1 MRSVNIKASGAI
13 NSRVNNKIVA
23 NFSVSANYDG
33 SELNI
38 VGSENGKQ
46 FYLTLDNDNIA
57 DILAMPAHSAS
68 LEERLIHDFGSVDKK
83 HTKRH
88 KHIKPHKHTKPH
100 KYTKPHHRG
109 NSHNRGKA
117 LKGMRKTLATR
128 KKTSKKSKKSTRRK

>member
-13 NSRVNNKIVA
+13 KSMVNNKIVA
-23 NFSVSANYDG
+23 NSSVLANYDG
-33 SELNI
+33 DELNI

-46 FYLTLDNDNIA
+46 FYMTLDNDNIA
-57 DILAMPAHSAS
+57 DILTMPAHSAS
-68 LEERLIHDFGSVDKK
+68 LEERLIRDFGSVDKK

-88 KHIKPHKHTKPH
+88 KHTKAH

-117 LKGMRKTLATR
+117 IKGMRKTLATR
-128 KKTSKKSKKSTRRK
+128 KKTPKQSKKSTRRK

>member
-23 NFSVSANYDG
+23 NFSVSANYNGD
-33 SELNI
+33 ELNI

-46 FYLTLDNDNIA
+46 FYMTLDNDNIA
-57 DILAMPAHSAS
+57 DILTMPAHSAS

-88 KHIKPHKHTKPH
+88 KHTKAHKHTKPH
-100 KYTKPHHRG
+100 H
-109 NSHNRGKA
+109 RGKA
-117 LKGMRKTLATR
+117 HNKGMRKTLATR
-128 KKTSKKSKKSTRRK
+128 KKTLKKSKKSTRRK

>member
-1 MRSVNIKASGAI
+1 MRSVNIKASGTI
-13 NSRVNNKIVA
+13 KSMVNNKIVA
-23 NFSVSANYDG
+23 NSSVLANYDG
-33 SELNI
+33 DKLNI

-46 FYLTLDNDNIA
+46 FYMTLDNDNIA
-57 DILAMPAHSAS
+57 DILTMPAHSAS
-68 LEERLIHDFGSVDKK
+68 LEERLIRDFGSVDKK

-88 KHIKPHKHTKPH
+88 KHTKAH

-128 KKTSKKSKKSTRRK
+128 KKTPKQSKKSTRRKQSRK

>member
-13 NSRVNNKIVA
+13 KSMVNNKIVA
-23 NFSVSANYDG
+23 NSSVSANYDG
-33 SELNI
+33 DELNI

-46 FYLTLDNDNIA
+46 FYMTLDNDNIA
-57 DILAMPAHSAS
+57 DILTMPAHSAS
-68 LEERLIHDFGSVDKK
+68 LEERLIRDFGSVDKK

-88 KHIKPHKHTKPH
+88 KHTKAH

-128 KKTSKKSKKSTRRK
+128 KKTPKQSKKSTRRKQSRK

>member
-1 MRSVNIKASGAI
+1 MRNVNIKASGAI
-13 NSRVNNKIVA
+13 KSMVNNKIVA
-23 NFSVSANYDG
+23 NSSVLANYDG
-33 SELNI
+33 DELNI

-46 FYLTLDNDNIA
+46 FYMTLDNDNIA

-88 KHIKPHKHTKPH
+88 KHTKAH

-109 NSHNRGKA
+109 NSHNRGNA

-128 KKTSKKSKKSTRRK
+128 KKTLKQSKKSTRRKQSRK

>member
-1 MRSVNIKASGAI
+1 MRSVNIKASGRI
-13 NSRVNNKIVA
+13 NSMVNNKIVA
-23 NFSVSANYDG
+23 NSSVSANYDG
-33 SELNI
+33 DELNI

-46 FYLTLDNDNIA
+46 FYMTLDNDNIA
-57 DILAMPAHSAS
+57 DILTMPAHSAS

-88 KHIKPHKHTKPH
+88 KHTKPH

-109 NSHNRGKA
+109 NAHHRGKV

-128 KKTSKKSKKSTRRK
+128 KKTPKQSKKSTRRKQSRK

>member
-1 MRSVNIKASGAI
+1 MRSVNIKASGRI
-13 NSRVNNKIVA
+13 KSIVNNKIVA
-23 NFSVSANYDG
+23 NSSVSANYDG

-100 KYTKPHHRG
+100 HRG

>member
-1 MRSVNIKASGAI
+1 MRSVNINASGAI
-13 NSRVNNKIVA
+13 KSMVNNKIVA
-23 NFSVSANYDG
+23 NSSVSANYDG
-33 SELNI
+33 DELNI

-46 FYLTLDNDNIA
+46 FYMTLDNDNIA
-57 DILAMPAHSAS
+57 DILTMPAHSAS

-88 KHIKPHKHTKPH
+88 KHTKAH

-128 KKTSKKSKKSTRRK
+128 KKTSKKSKKSTRRKQSRK

>member
-13 NSRVNNKIVA
+13 KSMVNNKIVA
-23 NFSVSANYDG
+23 NSSVLANYDG
-33 SELNI
+33 DKLNI

-46 FYLTLDNDNIA
+46 FYMTLDNDNIA
-57 DILAMPAHSAS
+57 DILTMPAHSAS
-68 LEERLIHDFGSVDKK
+68 LEERLIRDFGSVDKK

-88 KHIKPHKHTKPH
+88 KHTKAH

-128 KKTSKKSKKSTRRK
+128 KKTPKQSKKSTRRKQSRK

>member
-1 MRSVNIKASGAI
+1 MRSVNIKASGTI
-13 NSRVNNKIVA
+13 KSMVNNKIVA
-23 NFSVSANYDG
+23 NSSVSANYDG

-46 FYLTLDNDNIA
+46 FYMTLDNDNIA

-88 KHIKPHKHTKPH
+88 KHTKAH

-128 KKTSKKSKKSTRRK
+128 KKTQKQCFCWPLL